1 MADTYSQIVQEI
13 HRLKGKELSKQ
24 ELHEVFN
31 EYIYTRIPDDK
42 ILQHMKGKKNK
53 LITLT
58 LPDGLNVPA
67 INEQTL
73 KILGIMEICEDWEQ
87 FENIQNKKK
96 KPKKELNDFDKI
108 LKGLSNVP
116 KPPKDKPSE

>member
-1 MADTYSQIVQEI
+1 MVDTYSQIVQEI
-13 HRLKGKELSKQ
+13 NRLKGKELSDK

-31 EYIYTRIPDDK
+31 EFIYTRIPDDK
-42 ILQHMKGKKNK
+42 ILQHMKGARNK

-87 FENIQNKKK
+87 FENIQKKK
-96 KPKKELNDFDKI
+96 KPKKELTDFDKI